1 VSGFWNGRPVLV
13 TGASGL
19 VGSWLV
25 KELLAADAH
34 VVGLV
39 RDADPQTE
47 LFRSRDIERIAVV
60 SGALEDYA
68 TVERAINGHEIE
80 AVFHLGAQTIVGTA
94 DRNPLATFEAN
105 IRGTYNVLE
114 ACRVHA
120 GLVRR
125 IVVASSDKAYG
136 TQPLPYHEE
145 MPLLGRHPY
154 DVSKA
159 CADLIAKAYHA
170 SYGQPVAVARC
181 GNIFGG
187 GDLNWSRVVPGTIRS
202 FLRGERPVVRSD
214 GTFRRDYLY
223 VTDAARAYLCLA
235 EHLDEEP
242 VRGEAFNFSTDKAL
256 TVLEMIA
263 EIQRLMDCQGIEPRI
278 QNTAKREIHD
288 QHMSSAK
295 ARRMLGWQPQFDL
308 ASGLRETI
316 AWYRALLG

>member
-308 ASGLRETI
+308 ASGLRETM